1 MRILN
6 ITNII
11 RALAIVAAFACYGCI
26 DVSSSTPPSTKT
38 TCTPNADGTQT
49 CTSQPTGGS
58 HWGFFL

>member
-6 ITNII
+6 SNHFI
-11 RALAIVAAFACYGCI
+11 RALAIVAALACYGCI
-26 DVSSSTPPSTKT
+26 DVSSSTPPTQKT
-38 TCTPNADGTQT
+38 TCTTAADGTQT

>member
-11 RALAIVAAFACYGCI
+11 RVLVVLAAFSCLGCI
-26 DVSSSTPPSTKT
+26 DVSSNTAPSSQT
-38 TCTPNADGTQT
+38 TCTTNADGTQT

-58 HWGFFL
+58 HWHFWL